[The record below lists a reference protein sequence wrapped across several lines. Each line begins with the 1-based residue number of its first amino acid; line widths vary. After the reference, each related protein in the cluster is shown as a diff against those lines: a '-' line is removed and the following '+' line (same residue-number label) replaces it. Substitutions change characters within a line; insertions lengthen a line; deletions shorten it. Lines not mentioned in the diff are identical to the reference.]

1 MCTSCSV
8 CLVFSVRC
16 LYFILSL
23 LPWLQIKKGSQI
35 RSILYKLDRDHFQ
48 KNPTPWQKY
57 RSSESQK
64 PTTAFSETDVEEQTN
79 TQNSSHKFDKSHV
92 WGASLQVSNM
102 THKDTHTRHYTHCLT
117 VSTAQ
122 TNALFPWLHQ
132 WVMRHEK
139 PWEEAQLIWMYCVS
153 PGRAG
158 GTKPEL
164 TEVLS
169 SAFK

>member
-8 CLVFSVRC
+8 CLVFSVCC

-35 RSILYKLDRDHFQ
+35 RSILYKLDRDNFQ
-48 KNPTPWQKY
+48 K
-57 RSSESQK
+57 K
-64 PTTAFSETDVEEQTN
+64 PLHGRNIVPLKARNLPRLSLKQ